1 MNNFVKKFRQ
11 MAPVIS
17 MIISQVL
24 LLGCKDED
32 SKEYIEGQI
41 PETEVA
47 AYIAQMNQD
56 IADMQ
61 QLADGKL
68 RVFTYFQEQD
78 NVWVMELEN
87 GHILRIYPEVEKNE
101 KKEIPILGINEE
113 GYWIYEFYNTED
125 ILTDVN
131 GEPVAALAKREKGH
145 LYHG

>member
-1 MNNFVKKFRQ
+1 MVKGFKIIILESMNNFVKKFRQ

-47 AYIAQMNQD
+47 ANIAQMNQD

-68 RVFTYFQEQD
+68 RVLTYFQEQD

-87 GHILRIYPEVEKNE
+87 GHLLRIYPEVEKNE

-125 ILTDVN
+125 T
-131 GEPVAALAKREKGH
+131 
-145 LYHG
+145 

>member
-68 RVFTYFQEQD
+68 RVLTYFQEQD
-78 NVWVMELEN
+78 NVWAVS
-87 GHILRIYPEVEKNE
+87 Y
-101 KKEIPILGINEE
+101 
-113 GYWIYEFYNTED
+113 T
-125 ILTDVN
+125 
-131 GEPVAALAKREKGH
+131 H
-145 LYHG
+145 LYRYWESVKTVIGLILSMVKQ